1 MFIGVPK
8 EIKNKEFRVGL
19 TPSSVAQLCQ
29 RGHRVFIE
37 RGLGKEIGF
46 TDILYINSGAQIC
59 DDVEDVYSNAE
70 LIIKVKEPLE
80 SEYRYLNEKHT
91 LFTFLHLAGNPDHV
105 SSLIETG
112 SRGIAY
118 ETITD
123 EHKRFPI
130 LAPMSLLAGQIAIVV
145 GNYFLLKPN
154 NGKGVI
160 AENLSSLAPRV
171 LTIFGAGVAGMAA
184 LDLAL
189 KQGYQVNLVDIS
201 QEKLSAAEKKYS
213 THLST
218 FKIDTANY
226 KEILSSSDLII
237 GAVHVGGKKA
247 SKILSYDD
255 LDLIQRG
262 SVLVDISIDQGGCF
276 TSSRPTTHD
285 EPTFSIQDISHYCV
299 TNMPGAVP
307 LSASEALNNATMPYI
322 TELADGIKDAIS
334 KNKFINQA
342 INYEKGKLLL
352 EDIY

>member
-1 MFIGVPK
+1 MRIGVPK
-8 EIKNKEFRVGL
+8 EIKNREFRVGL
-19 TPSSVAQLCQ
+19 TPKSVSVLCKLGHRIFIEKDLGSAIGFIDEHYMNAGAKICDSPSSVY
-29 RGHRVFIE
+29 E
-37 RGLGKEIGF
+37 
-46 TDILYINSGAQIC
+46 NS
-59 DDVEDVYSNAE
+59 E

-80 SEYRYLNEKHT
+80 SEYRYLNDKHT

-105 SSLIETG
+105 SSLIATG

-123 EHKRFPI
+123 EHNRFPI
-130 LAPMSLLAGQIAIVV
+130 LAPMSLLAGQISIVI

-201 QEKLSAAEKKYS
+201 QEKLSLAEKKYS
-213 THLST
+213 SHLST
-218 FKIDTANY
+218 LNIDSANY
-226 KEILSSSDLII
+226 KEILCSSDLII

-255 LDLIQRG
+255 LDLIQKG

-276 TSSRPTTHD
+276 ASSRPTTHD
-285 EPTFSIQDISHYCV
+285 EPTFSIQDITHYCV

-307 LSASEALNNATMPYI
+307 LSASEALNNATLPYI
-322 TELADGIKDAIS
+322 SQLANGIKDAIS
-334 KNKFINQA
+334 KNKFISQA
-342 INYEKGKLLL
+342 INYEEGKLLL

>member
-1 MFIGVPK
+1 MRIGVPK
-8 EIKNKEFRVGL
+8 EIKNREFRVGL
-19 TPSSVAQLCQ
+19 TPKSVSILCKL
-29 RGHRVFIE
+29 GHRIFIE
-37 RGLGKEIGF
+37 KDLGSAIGF
-46 TDILYINSGAQIC
+46 TDEHYINVGAKIC
-59 DDVEDVYSNAE
+59 DSPSSVYENAE

-80 SEYRYLNEKHT
+80 SEYKYLNEKHT
-91 LFTFLHLAGNPDHV
+91 LFTFLHLAGNAEHV
-105 SSLIETG
+105 SSLIATG

-123 EHKRFPI
+123 EYKRFPI
-130 LAPMSLLAGQIAIVV
+130 LAPMSLLAGQISIVV

-160 AENLSSLAPRV
+160 AENLSNLTPRV

-201 QEKLSAAEKKYS
+201 QEKLSLAEKKYTS
-213 THLST
+213 HLST

-262 SVLVDISIDQGGCF
+262 SVLIDISIDQGGCF
-276 TSSRPTTHD
+276 ASSRPTSHD
-285 EPTFSIQDISHYCV
+285 EPIFSIQDITHYCV